1 MALNYLLCPTF
12 QVINT
17 GGKPATGGYIECYIH
32 GTRDKY
38 YCYSDWEGT
47 LHPFQIPLD
56 SLGANIVLAD
66 EQNSYDVYIY
76 NRYGSLLMS
85 RYKVKPSGGGGIA
98 SITSSD
104 GSINV
109 NYTENGIDLTLADDK
124 ASCLKAGAQNLSAD
138 GIFSWFKK
146 ESVGDSIHCDQGFIV
161 LDDGWYHFTATV
173 RLDWRQIPVNETG
186 RITLSTTLTSDVME
200 FDYSYAHD
208 ETFELSGDI
217 YIAPS
222 STQYIQS
229 GRGFVLS
236 VFGMKTG
243 MVAEMVGLDIHTI
256 LGQGAAGGEKN
267 AHRLLRWY
275 TNASEADEQHPA
287 GDWLHDLDSEDPDDP
302 SGHPM
307 VTADQL
313 FAWYDAGQNFELYEV
328 DGQNGQL
335 GWSAIYRMVTWQ
347 DQSDWWSQFAP
358 TPGKACRLEFFRMG
372 MYSTPYRGGLIAY
385 IRYKDEDYMRLYE
398 IMPGQSIWMAEYQ
411 AKLPH
416 YASNWHAGD
425 FLRVKQDG
433 SDLEWVPLSGVA
445 ISGSYNDL
453 SDVPAHLVQDA
464 DYVHTDNNFTD
475 GDKSKLDGIEAG
487 AQVNVQSDWAEA
499 DSSADSFIQ
508 NKPQNLVQDAD
519 YVHTDNNFSDN
530 DKNKLDGIEAGA
542 QVNVQS
548 DWEENDSSDDA
559 YIKNKPSKKRVYAG
573 QNISITE
580 DTNGFTISSS
590 YTQEQ
595 ADWNEADSSDP
606 AFIKNKPTIPT
617 ATSDLTN
624 DSGFI
629 TLNDVPAQVNADWDS
644 NSGASEILNKPD
656 LSIYAETANLATV
669 ATTGDYDD
677 LVNKPTI
684 PAAQV
689 NSDWNASSG
698 VAEILN
704 KPNLSTV
711 ATTGDYND
719 LSNRP
724 SIPAAQVNA
733 DWNSSSGVSEILNK
747 PTLAA
752 VATSGDYSDLSN
764 TPTIPTA
771 TSDLTNDSGYITL
784 SDVPAQV
791 QSDWNEADSNDPAYI
806 QNKPT
811 LATVAMTGDYT
822 DLSNTPSIPTATS
835 DLTNDSGYITLSDVP
850 AQVQSDWTESDSS
863 DPSYIANK
871 PTLAAVATS
880 GDYSDLSNTPSIPT
894 ATSDLTNDSG
904 YITLSDV
911 PAQVQS
917 DWTEADSNDPAY
929 IAHKPNLAAVATS
942 GDYSD
947 LSNTPT
953 INNVPAVTSSDDAKV
968 LKASY
973 TGGVGSYSWET
984 ETDTT
989 YSAGTGIDI
998 TSNTI
1003 SVENPLPASTSA
1015 EAGKVL
1021 KVDSNGDPTWAT
1033 GGGGGGGVNADWA
1046 ESDPLEPSYI
1056 ENKPTP
1062 KTLTAGNGISIADGV
1077 SSVTISSTV
1086 TVPVQDVTVDG
1097 TSVLNNGV
1105 AAITMP
1111 TVDQTYDASSTN
1123 AQSGVAVASALAG
1136 KQDTLTAGTGIA
1148 ISNSNVVSQG
1158 APTTY
1163 ASSALI
1169 ASKVHSSVSVS
1180 INAVAIGPYIT
1191 ISGNFDPMAVVT
1203 ITANTDV
1210 LIWTLNSQFAPL
1222 IDCYTTMYP
1231 GNGSIS
1237 YGGLRFAPD
1246 GKVYVHQNGTGNAQT
1261 RYFSITY
1268 LRAV

>member
-17 GGKPATGGYIECYIH
+17 GGKPATGGYIECYVH

-146 ESVGDSIHCDQGFIV
+146 ESVGESIHCDQGFIV
-161 LDDGWYHFTATV
+161 LDDGWYHFTTTV

-200 FDYSYAHD
+200 FDYSFAHD

-236 VFGMKTG
+236 VMGMKTG

-256 LGQGAAGGEKN
+256 VGQGAAGGEKN
-267 AHRLLRWY
+267 VHRLLRWY

-328 DGQNGQL
+328 DGNNGQL

-347 DQSDWWSQFAP
+347 DQSDWWSQYAE

-385 IRYKDEDYMRLYE
+385 IRYKDENYMRLYE
-398 IMPGQSIWMAEYQ
+398 IKPGQSIWMAEYQ
-411 AKLPH
+411 EKLPY

-445 ISGSYNDL
+445 LSGSYNDL
-453 SDVPAHLVQDA
+453 SDVPANLVQDA

-475 GDKSKLDGIEAG
+475 NDKSKLDGIEAG
-487 AQVNVQSDWAEA
+487 AQVNVQSDWNESDSSEDSFIRNKPDLSVYATDTELSDGLATKQDTLTAGNNITIQNDVISATVPPQEQSDWTEA
-499 DSSADSFIQ
+499 DSSDVS
-508 NKPQNLVQDAD
+508 
-519 YVHTDNNFSDN
+519 
-530 DKNKLDGIEAGA
+530 
-542 QVNVQS
+542 
-548 DWEENDSSDDA
+548 
-559 YIKNKPSKKRVYAG
+559 YIKNKPSSKRVYAG

-580 DTNGFTISSS
+580 DANGFTISAPSFA
-590 YTQEQ
+590 QVQ
-595 ADWNEADSSDP
+595 ANWNESDSSDP
-606 AFIKNKPTIPT
+606 SFIQNKPTIPT
-617 ATSDLTN
+617 KTSDLTN

-629 TLNDVPAQVNADWDS
+629 TLSDVPAQVNADWDS

-684 PAAQV
+684 PQAQV

-704 KPNLSTV
+704 KPSLSTV
-711 ATTGDYND
+711 ATTGDYDD
-719 LSNRP
+719 LVNKP

-752 VATSGDYSDLSN
+752 VATSGDYSDLAN
-764 TPTIPTA
+764 TPAI
-771 TSDLTNDSGYITL
+771 S
-784 SDVPAQV
+784 
-791 QSDWNEADSNDPAYI
+791 
-806 QNKPT
+806 
-811 LATVAMTGDYT
+811 
-822 DLSNTPSIPTATS
+822 
-835 DLTNDSGYITLSDVP
+835 
-850 AQVQSDWTESDSS
+850 
-863 DPSYIANK
+863 
-871 PTLAAVATS
+871 
-880 GDYSDLSNTPSIPT
+880 
-894 ATSDLTNDSG
+894 
-904 YITLSDV
+904 
-911 PAQVQS
+911 
-917 DWTEADSNDPAY
+917 
-929 IAHKPNLAAVATS
+929 
-942 GDYSD
+942 
-947 LSNTPT
+947 
-953 INNVPAVTSSDDAKV
+953 NVPAVTSSDDAKV

-973 TGGVGSYSWET
+973 SGGVGSYSWET
-984 ETDTT
+984 ETGTT

-998 TSNTI
+998 DQNNAI
-1003 SVENPLPASTSA
+1003 SVENPLPSSTSA
-1015 EAGKVL
+1015 DEGKVL
-1021 KVDSNGDPTWAT
+1021 KVDANGDPTWAT

-1062 KTLTAGNGISIADGV
+1062 KTLTAGQGISIVDGV
-1077 SSVTISSTV
+1077 SSVTISSNV
-1086 TVPVQDVTVDG
+1086 TAPVQDVTVNG
-1097 TSVLNNGV
+1097 TSVLSNGV
-1105 AAITMP
+1105 AAIS
-1111 TVDQTYDASSTN
+1111 VDQTYDASSAN
-1123 AQSGVAVASALAG
+1123 AQSGVAVAEAISAAVIPISVVSALPANP
-1136 KQDTLTAGTGIA
+1136 DPNTL
-1148 ISNSNVVSQG
+1148 
-1158 APTTY
+1158 Y
-1163 ASSALI
+1163 
-1169 ASKVHSSVSVS
+1169 
-1180 INAVAIGPYIT
+1180 
-1191 ISGNFDPMAVVT
+1191 VVT
-1203 ITANTDV
+1203 GA
-1210 LIWTLNSQFAPL
+1210 
-1222 IDCYTTMYP
+1222 
-1231 GNGSIS
+1231 
-1237 YGGLRFAPD
+1237 
-1246 GKVYVHQNGTGNAQT
+1246 
-1261 RYFSITY
+1261 
-1268 LRAV
+1268 

>member
-138 GIFSWFKK
+138 GIFTWFKK
-146 ESVGDSIHCDQGFIV
+146 ESVGESIHCDQGFIV

-200 FDYSYAHD
+200 FDYSFAHD

-236 VFGMKTG
+236 VMGMKTG

-256 LGQGAAGGEKN
+256 VGQGAAGGEKN
-267 AHRLLRWY
+267 VHRLLRWY

-328 DGQNGQL
+328 DGNNGQL

-411 AKLPH
+411 EKLPY
-416 YASNWHAGD
+416 YARDWHAGD

-453 SDVPAHLVQDA
+453 SDVPANLVQDA

-487 AQVNVQSDWAEA
+487 AEVNVQSNWAES

-519 YVHTDNNFSDN
+519 YVHTDNNFTDAE
-530 DKNKLDGIEAGA
+530 KTKLSGIEAGA
-542 QVNVQS
+542 EVNVQS
-548 DWEENDSSDDA
+548 DWTESDSSDDSF
-559 YIKNKPSKKRVYAG
+559 IKNKPSTKRVYAG
-573 QNISITE
+573 QNITITE
-580 DTNGFTISSS
+580 DANGFTISAPNFV
-590 YTQEQ
+590 QEQ
-595 ADWNEADSSDP
+595 ADWNESDSSAP
-606 AFIKNKPTIPT
+606 SFIKNKPSIPT

-629 TLNDVPAQVNADWDS
+629 TLSDVPAQVNADWDS

-684 PAAQV
+684 PQAQV

-719 LSNRP
+719 LSNKP

-747 PTLAA
+747 P
-752 VATSGDYSDLSN
+752 S
-764 TPTIPTA
+764 
-771 TSDLTNDSGYITL
+771 
-784 SDVPAQV
+784 
-791 QSDWNEADSNDPAYI
+791 
-806 QNKPT
+806 
-811 LATVAMTGDYT
+811 
-822 DLSNTPSIPTATS
+822 
-835 DLTNDSGYITLSDVP
+835 
-850 AQVQSDWTESDSS
+850 
-863 DPSYIANK
+863 
-871 PTLAAVATS
+871 LAAVATS

-917 DWTEADSNDPAY
+917 DWNESDQNDPAY
-929 IAHKPNLAAVATS
+929 IQNKPTIPAAQVNADWNSSSGVSEILNKPNLATVATTGS
-942 GDYSD
+942 YSD
-947 LSNTPT
+947 LSNTPSIPT
-953 INNVPAVTSSDDAKV
+953 ATSDLQNDSGFITLSDVPAQVQSDWAESDTTDPAYIENKPTIKQV
-968 LKASY
+968 VA
-973 TGGVGSYSWET
+973 GSNITIT
-984 ETDTT
+984 ETANNFEIAMNTPIPSATSDLTNDSGFITLSDLPAEEVAVLTYGTSTLSDYTAAVQAGKKIIVCKVRDPDSGWRYVMQSQSSPFPEWYYTIGLVGYQLCLNHNGVDGWTTLVTNNTTSTDAGKVFTVNQYGRQVWAAAQGTT

-998 TSNTI
+998 TNNTI
-1003 SVENPLPASTSA
+1003 SVENPLPASTST
-1015 EAGKVL
+1015 EAGKYL
-1021 KVDSNGDPTWAT
+1021 KVDANGDPTWAT
-1033 GGGGGGGVNADWA
+1033 GGGGGGGVNADWT
-1046 ESDPLEPSYI
+1046 EDDPLEPSYI

-1062 KTLTAGNGISIADGV
+1062 KTLTAGQGISIADGV
-1077 SSVTISSTV
+1077 STVTISSNV

-1097 TSVLNNGV
+1097 TSVVSNGV
-1105 AAITMP
+1105 AAITSP
-1111 TVDQTYDASSTN
+1111 TVDQTYDATSANS
-1123 AQSGVAVASALAG
+1123 QSGVAVAEAISAAVIPISIVSALPANP
-1136 KQDTLTAGTGIA
+1136 DPNTL
-1148 ISNSNVVSQG
+1148 
-1158 APTTY
+1158 Y
-1163 ASSALI
+1163 
-1169 ASKVHSSVSVS
+1169 
-1180 INAVAIGPYIT
+1180 
-1191 ISGNFDPMAVVT
+1191 VVT
-1203 ITANTDV
+1203 GA
-1210 LIWTLNSQFAPL
+1210 
-1222 IDCYTTMYP
+1222 
-1231 GNGSIS
+1231 
-1237 YGGLRFAPD
+1237 
-1246 GKVYVHQNGTGNAQT
+1246 
-1261 RYFSITY
+1261 
-1268 LRAV
+1268 

>member
-138 GIFSWFKK
+138 GIFTWFKK
-146 ESVGDSIHCDQGFIV
+146 ESVGESIHCDQGFIV

-217 YIAPS
+217 CIAPS

-267 AHRLLRWY
+267 VHRLLRYY

-302 SGHPM
+302 SRHPM

-313 FAWYDAGQNFELYEV
+313 FAWYNAGQNFELYEV
-328 DGQNGQL
+328 DGTNGQL
-335 GWSAIYRMVTWQ
+335 GWSAVYRMVTWQ

-411 AKLPH
+411 EKLPY
-416 YASNWHAGD
+416 YARDWHAGD

-433 SDLEWVPLSGVA
+433 SNLEWVPLSGVA
-445 ISGSYNDL
+445 LSGSYNDL

-475 GDKSKLDGIEAG
+475 NDKSKLDGIESG
-487 AQVNVQSDWAEA
+487 AEVNVQANWTEA
-499 DSSADSFIQ
+499 DSSSDSFIQ

-519 YVHTDNNFSDN
+519 YVHTDNNFTDSE
-530 DKNKLDGIEAGA
+530 KSKLGGIEAGA
-542 QVNVQS
+542 EVNVQS
-548 DWEENDSSDDA
+548 DWTEADSSDDA
-559 YIKNKPSKKRVYAG
+559 FIRNKPSTKRVYAG
-573 QNISITE
+573 QNITITE
-580 DTNGFTISSS
+580 DANGFTISAPNFV
-590 YTQEQ
+590 QEQ

-606 AFIKNKPTIPT
+606 SFIKNKPSIPT

-624 DSGFI
+624 DSGYI
-629 TLNDVPAQVNADWDS
+629 TLSDVPARVNADWNS

-669 ATTGDYDD
+669 ATTGDYSD

-689 NSDWNASSG
+689 NSDWNSNSG
-698 VAEILN
+698 VSQILN

-711 ATTGDYND
+711 ATTGDYDD
-719 LSNRP
+719 LVNKP

-747 PTLAA
+747 P
-752 VATSGDYSDLSN
+752 S
-764 TPTIPTA
+764 
-771 TSDLTNDSGYITL
+771 
-784 SDVPAQV
+784 
-791 QSDWNEADSNDPAYI
+791 
-806 QNKPT
+806 
-811 LATVAMTGDYT
+811 
-822 DLSNTPSIPTATS
+822 
-835 DLTNDSGYITLSDVP
+835 
-850 AQVQSDWTESDSS
+850 
-863 DPSYIANK
+863 
-871 PTLAAVATS
+871 LAAVATS

-917 DWTEADSNDPAY
+917 DWTEADNTDPAY
-929 IAHKPNLAAVATS
+929 IQNKPTLAAVATS

-947 LSNTPT
+947 LSNTPSIPT
-953 INNVPAVTSSDDAKV
+953 ATSDLTNDSGYITLSDVPAQVNADWNSSSGVSEILNKPNLATVATTGSYSDLSNTPSIPTATSDLTNDSGYITLSDVPAQVQSDWAESDTTDPAYIENKPTIKQVVAGSNITITESTNTFEIAMNTPIPSATSDLTNDSGFITLSDLPAEEVEVLTYGTSTISDYTAAVQAGKKLIVCKVRDPDDGWRYVMQSVSSPFPEWCYSVGAVTYQLRLNHNGVTGWDTLTTNATTSSDSGKV
-968 LKASY
+968 FTVDQYGRQVWAAAQ
-973 TGGVGSYSWET
+973 G
-984 ETDTT
+984 TT

-1062 KTLTAGNGISIADGV
+1062 KTLTAGTGISIADGV

-1097 TSVLNNGV
+1097 TSVVSNGV
-1105 AAITMP
+1105 AAITSP
-1111 TVDQTYDASSTN
+1111 TVDQTYDATSAN
-1123 AQSGVAVASALAG
+1123 AQSGVAVASA
-1136 KQDTLTAGTGIA
+1136 
-1148 ISNSNVVSQG
+1148 ISAAVIPISVVSTL
-1158 APTTY
+1158 P
-1163 ASSALI
+1163 AS
-1169 ASKVHSSVSVS
+1169 
-1180 INAVAIGPYIT
+1180 P
-1191 ISGNFDPMAVVT
+1191 DPNTLYVVT
-1203 ITANTDV
+1203 GA
-1210 LIWTLNSQFAPL
+1210 
-1222 IDCYTTMYP
+1222 
-1231 GNGSIS
+1231 
-1237 YGGLRFAPD
+1237 
-1246 GKVYVHQNGTGNAQT
+1246 
-1261 RYFSITY
+1261 
-1268 LRAV
+1268 

>member
-17 GGKPATGGYIECYIH
+17 GGKPATGGYIECYVH

-56 SLGANIVLAD
+56 SLGSNIVLAD
-66 EQNSYDVYIY
+66 EQNSYDVYVY

-146 ESVGDSIHCDQGFIV
+146 ESVGESIHCDQGFIV

-200 FDYSYAHD
+200 FDYSFAHD

-236 VFGMKTG
+236 VMGMKTG

-256 LGQGAAGGEKN
+256 VGQGAAGGEKN
-267 AHRLLRWY
+267 VHRLLRWY

-302 SGHPM
+302 SGHPR

-328 DGQNGQL
+328 DGRNGKE

-398 IMPGQSIWMAEYQ
+398 IMPGQSIWIAEYQ
-411 AKLPH
+411 KKLPY
-416 YASNWHAGD
+416 YASDWHDGD

-445 ISGSYNDL
+445 LSGSYNDL
-453 SDVPAHLVQDA
+453 SDVPSDLVQDA

-475 GDKSKLDGIEAG
+475 GDKSKLDGIESG
-487 AQVNVQSDWAEA
+487 AQVNVQSDWTES
-499 DSSADSFIQ
+499 DSSSDAYIQ
-508 NKPQNLVQDAD
+508 NKPRNLVQDAD
-519 YVHTDNNFSDN
+519 YVHTDNNFTDSE
-530 DKNKLDGIEAGA
+530 KSKLGGIEAGA

-548 DWEENDSSDDA
+548 DWAESDSSEDSF
-559 YIKNKPSKKRVYAG
+559 IQNKPSTKRVYAG

-580 DTNGFTISSS
+580 DANGFTISADGI
-590 YTQEQ
+590 TQEQ
-595 ADWNEADSSDP
+595 ADWDESDSSAP
-606 AFIKNKPTIPT
+606 SFIKNKPSIPT

-629 TLNDVPAQVNADWDS
+629 TLSDVPAQVNADWDS

-684 PAAQV
+684 PQAQV

-704 KPNLSTV
+704 KPSLSTV

-719 LSNRP
+719 LSNKP

-733 DWNSSSGVSEILNK
+733 DWTASSGVAEIL
-747 PTLAA
+747 
-752 VATSGDYSDLSN
+752 
-764 TPTIPTA
+764 
-771 TSDLTNDSGYITL
+771 
-784 SDVPAQV
+784 
-791 QSDWNEADSNDPAYI
+791 
-806 QNKPT
+806 
-811 LATVAMTGDYT
+811 
-822 DLSNTPSIPTATS
+822 
-835 DLTNDSGYITLSDVP
+835 
-850 AQVQSDWTESDSS
+850 
-863 DPSYIANK
+863 NK

-904 YITLSDV
+904 FITLSDV

-917 DWTEADSNDPAY
+917 DWTESDSSDPAY
-929 IAHKPNLAAVATS
+929 IQNKPNLAAVATS

-953 INNVPAVTSSDDAKV
+953 ISNVPAVTSSDDDKV

-973 TGGVGSYSWET
+973 SGGVGSYSWET
-984 ETDTT
+984 ETGTT

-1003 SVENPLPASTSA
+1003 SVENPLPASTSTDA
-1015 EAGKVL
+1015 DKVL
-1021 KVDSNGDPTWAT
+1021 KVDSQGAAAWTSESAVNLVAGSNITLTQSGNNLTISST
-1033 GGGGGGGVNADWA
+1033 GGGGGGGINADWD
-1046 ESDPLEPSYI
+1046 ETDPTEPSYI

-1062 KTLTAGNGISIADGV
+1062 KTLTAGRGISIADGV
-1077 SSVTISSTV
+1077 STVTISSNV

-1097 TSVLNNGV
+1097 TSVVSNGV
-1105 AAITMP
+1105 AAITSP
-1111 TVDQTYDASSTN
+1111 TVDQTYDASSVN
-1123 AQSGVAVASALAG
+1123 AQSGVAVAEAISAAVIPISIVSALPANP
-1136 KQDTLTAGTGIA
+1136 DPNTL
-1148 ISNSNVVSQG
+1148 
-1158 APTTY
+1158 Y
-1163 ASSALI
+1163 
-1169 ASKVHSSVSVS
+1169 
-1180 INAVAIGPYIT
+1180 
-1191 ISGNFDPMAVVT
+1191 VVT
-1203 ITANTDV
+1203 GA
-1210 LIWTLNSQFAPL
+1210 
-1222 IDCYTTMYP
+1222 
-1231 GNGSIS
+1231 
-1237 YGGLRFAPD
+1237 
-1246 GKVYVHQNGTGNAQT
+1246 
-1261 RYFSITY
+1261 
-1268 LRAV
+1268 

>member
-17 GGKPATGGYIECYIH
+17 GGKPATGGFIECYIH

-56 SLGANIVLAD
+56 SLGGNIVLAD
-66 EQNSYDVYIY
+66 EQNSYDVYVY

-109 NYTENGIDLTLADDK
+109 NYTEDGIDLTLADDK

-146 ESVGDSIHCDQGFIV
+146 ESVGESIHCDQGFIV

-200 FDYSYAHD
+200 FDYSFAHD

-236 VFGMKTG
+236 VMGMKTG

-256 LGQGAAGGEKN
+256 VGQGAAGGEKN
-267 AHRLLRWY
+267 VHRLLRWY

-302 SGHPM
+302 SRHPM

-328 DGQNGQL
+328 DGSHGKE

-398 IMPGQSIWMAEYQ
+398 IMPGQSVWIAEYQ
-411 AKLPH
+411 KKLPY
-416 YASNWHAGD
+416 YASDWHDGD

-445 ISGSYNDL
+445 LSGSYNDL
-453 SDVPAHLVQDA
+453 SDVPANLVQDA

-475 GDKSKLDGIEAG
+475 SDKSKLDGIESG
-487 AQVNVQSDWAEA
+487 AQVNVQSDWTES
-499 DSSADSFIQ
+499 DSSSDAYIQ

-519 YVHTDNNFSDN
+519 YVHTDNNFTDAE
-530 DKNKLDGIEAGA
+530 KTKLSGIEAGA

-548 DWEENDSSDDA
+548 DWAESDSSDDSF
-559 YIKNKPSKKRVYAG
+559 IQNKPSTKRVYAG

-580 DTNGFTISSS
+580 DANGFTISADG

-595 ADWNEADSSDP
+595 ADWNESDSSAP
-606 AFIKNKPTIPT
+606 SFIKNKPSIPT

-629 TLNDVPAQVNADWDS
+629 TLSDVPAQVNADWDS

-669 ATTGDYDD
+669 ATTGSYDD
-677 LVNKPTI
+677 LSDKPTI
-684 PAAQV
+684 PQAQV

-719 LSNRP
+719 LSNKP

-733 DWNSSSGVSEILNK
+733 DWNSSSGISEILNK

-764 TPTIPTA
+764 TP
-771 TSDLTNDSGYITL
+771 
-784 SDVPAQV
+784 
-791 QSDWNEADSNDPAYI
+791 
-806 QNKPT
+806 
-811 LATVAMTGDYT
+811 
-822 DLSNTPSIPTATS
+822 SIPTATS
-835 DLTNDSGYITLSDVP
+835 DLTNDSGFITLSDVP

-880 GDYSDLSNTPSIPT
+880 GDYSDLSNTP
-894 ATSDLTNDSG
+894 
-904 YITLSDV
+904 
-911 PAQVQS
+911 
-917 DWTEADSNDPAY
+917 
-929 IAHKPNLAAVATS
+929 
-942 GDYSD
+942 
-947 LSNTPT
+947 T
-953 INNVPAVTSSDDAKV
+953 ISNVPAVTSSDDDKV

-973 TGGVGSYSWET
+973 SGGVGSYSWET
-984 ETDTT
+984 ETGTT

-1003 SVENPLPASTSA
+1003 SVENPLPASTSTDA
-1015 EAGKVL
+1015 DKVL
-1021 KVDSNGDPTWAT
+1021 KVDSQGAAAWTSESAVNLVAGSNITLTQSGNNLTISST
-1033 GGGGGGGVNADWA
+1033 GGGGGGGTQADWA
-1046 ESDPLEPSYI
+1046 ESDPNAASYI

-1062 KTLTAGNGISIADGV
+1062 KTLTAGANISISEGVGTLTISAAAGLPASTSADEGKCLVVDSNGDPEWGTGGKTYTGTDGV
-1077 SSVTISSTV
+1077 VVDNVNDTVGLEAPVDLVAGPGITVDNPDGNTVRISYSGYNETLLWSSSTAASSF
-1086 TVPVQDVTVDG
+1086 TLSETITNFERLKILMQYNGMKSWCDG
-1097 TSVLNNGV
+1097 TIVSSAQFTVACCGYANNSGDGNRLQIFGGSFTSSNGTSFSSEAGKCIYFSNGN
-1105 AAITMP
+1105 AAIGGGA
-1111 TVDQTYDASSTN
+1111 TVACTFLKIY
-1123 AQSGVAVASALAG
+1123 GVNR
-1136 KQDTLTAGTGIA
+1136 IA
-1148 ISNSNVVSQG
+1148 NN
-1158 APTTY
+1158 
-1163 ASSALI
+1163 
-1169 ASKVHSSVSVS
+1169 
-1180 INAVAIGPYIT
+1180 
-1191 ISGNFDPMAVVT
+1191 
-1203 ITANTDV
+1203 
-1210 LIWTLNSQFAPL
+1210 
-1222 IDCYTTMYP
+1222 
-1231 GNGSIS
+1231 
-1237 YGGLRFAPD
+1237 
-1246 GKVYVHQNGTGNAQT
+1246 
-1261 RYFSITY
+1261 
-1268 LRAV
+1268 

>member
-17 GGKPATGGYIECYIH
+17 GGKPATGGYIECYVH

-56 SLGANIVLAD
+56 SLGSNIVLAD
-66 EQNSYDVYIY
+66 EQNSYDVYVY

-146 ESVGDSIHCDQGFIV
+146 ESVGESIHCDQGFIV

-200 FDYSYAHD
+200 FDYSFAHD

-236 VFGMKTG
+236 VMGMKTG

-256 LGQGAAGGEKN
+256 VGQGAAGGEKN
-267 AHRLLRWY
+267 VHRLLRWY

-328 DGQNGQL
+328 DGRNGKE

-398 IMPGQSIWMAEYQ
+398 IMPGQSIWIAEYQ
-411 AKLPH
+411 KKLPY
-416 YASNWHAGD
+416 YASDWHDGD

-445 ISGSYNDL
+445 LSGSYNDL
-453 SDVPAHLVQDA
+453 SDVPTDLVQDA

-475 GDKSKLDGIEAG
+475 NDKSKLDGIESG
-487 AQVNVQSDWAEA
+487 AQVNVQSDWNES
-499 DSSADSFIQ
+499 DSSSDAYIQ

-519 YVHTDNNFSDN
+519 YVHTDNNFTDSE
-530 DKNKLDGIEAGA
+530 KSKLGGIEAGA

-548 DWEENDSSDDA
+548 DWAESDSSEDSF
-559 YIKNKPSKKRVYAG
+559 IQNKPSTKRVYAG

-580 DTNGFTISSS
+580 DANGFTISADGI
-590 YTQEQ
+590 TQEQ
-595 ADWNEADSSDP
+595 ADWDESDSSAP
-606 AFIKNKPTIPT
+606 SYIKNKPSIPT

-629 TLNDVPAQVNADWDS
+629 TLSDVPAQVNADWDS

-669 ATTGDYDD
+669 ATTGSYDD
-677 LVNKPTI
+677 LSDKPTI
-684 PAAQV
+684 PQAQV

-719 LSNRP
+719 LSNKP

-733 DWNSSSGVSEILNK
+733 DWTASSGVSEIL
-747 PTLAA
+747 
-752 VATSGDYSDLSN
+752 
-764 TPTIPTA
+764 
-771 TSDLTNDSGYITL
+771 
-784 SDVPAQV
+784 
-791 QSDWNEADSNDPAYI
+791 
-806 QNKPT
+806 
-811 LATVAMTGDYT
+811 
-822 DLSNTPSIPTATS
+822 
-835 DLTNDSGYITLSDVP
+835 
-850 AQVQSDWTESDSS
+850 
-863 DPSYIANK
+863 NK

-904 YITLSDV
+904 FITLSDV

-917 DWTEADSNDPAY
+917 DWTESDSSDPSY
-929 IAHKPNLAAVATS
+929 IANKPNLAAVATS
-942 GDYSD
+942 GDYND

-953 INNVPAVTSSDDAKV
+953 ISNVPAVTSSDDDKV

-973 TGGVGSYSWET
+973 SGGVGSYSWET
-984 ETDTT
+984 ETGTT

-1003 SVENPLPASTSA
+1003 SVENPLPASTSTDA
-1015 EAGKVL
+1015 DKVL
-1021 KVDSNGDPTWAT
+1021 KVDSQGSAAWTSESAVNLVAGSNITLTQSGNNLTISST
-1033 GGGGGGGVNADWA
+1033 GGGGGGGVNADWD
-1046 ESDPLEPSYI
+1046 ETDPLEPSYI

-1062 KTLTAGNGISIADGV
+1062 KTLTAGANISISEGVGTLTISAAAGLPASTSADEGKCLVVDSNGDPEWGTGGKTYTGTDGVVVDNVNDTVGLEAPVDIVAGPGISIDNPDGNTVRV
-1077 SSVTISSTV
+1077 SANMDSTY
-1086 TVPVQDVTVDG
+1086 
-1097 TSVLNNGV
+1097 LN
-1105 AAITMP
+1105 
-1111 TVDQTYDASSTN
+1111 QL
-1123 AQSGVAVASALAG
+1123 AVALGIDRTELWSG
-1136 KQDTLTAGTGIA
+1136 TLSPATG
-1148 ISNSNVVSQG
+1148 SNCNQVITLSESILNFERIEVFCTGVVSYLTWSPRDRSGTAAYRGINENQSNDVVIG
-1158 APTTY
+1158 AMMIQEDDRTKLRYRCGYGSSFTTAY
-1163 ASSALI
+1163 RGEYWGYGTPYKVVGVHRI
-1169 ASKVHSSVSVS
+1169 AGE
-1180 INAVAIGPYIT
+1180 N
-1191 ISGNFDPMAVVT
+1191 
-1203 ITANTDV
+1203 
-1210 LIWTLNSQFAPL
+1210 
-1222 IDCYTTMYP
+1222 
-1231 GNGSIS
+1231 
-1237 YGGLRFAPD
+1237 
-1246 GKVYVHQNGTGNAQT
+1246 
-1261 RYFSITY
+1261 
-1268 LRAV
+1268 

>member
-66 EQNSYDVYIY
+66 EQNTYDVYIY

-138 GIFSWFKK
+138 GIFTWFKK

-267 AHRLLRWY
+267 VHRLLRWY
-275 TNASEADEQHPA
+275 TDANVADEQHPV

-411 AKLPH
+411 EKLPY

-433 SDLEWVPLSGVA
+433 SNLEWVPLSGVA
-445 ISGSYNDL
+445 LSGSYNDL

-487 AQVNVQSDWAEA
+487 AQVNVQADWNEA

-519 YVHTDNNFSDN
+519 YVHTDNNFTDN
-530 DKNKLDGIEAGA
+530 DKSKLDGIESGAQVNVQSDWNESDSSSDAYIQNKPQNLVQDADYVHTDNNFTDTEKTKLGGIEAGA

-548 DWEENDSSDDA
+548 DWAESDSSEDSF
-559 YIKNKPSKKRVYAG
+559 IQNKPSTKRVYAG

-580 DTNGFTISSS
+580 DANGFTISADGI
-590 YTQEQ
+590 TQEQ

-606 AFIKNKPTIPT
+606 SFIK
-617 ATSDLTN
+617 
-624 DSGFI
+624 
-629 TLNDVPAQVNADWDS
+629 
-644 NSGASEILNKPD
+644 NKPD

-669 ATTGDYDD
+669 ATTGDYSD

-719 LSNRP
+719 LSNKP

-733 DWNSSSGVSEILNK
+733 DWNSSSGVSEIL
-747 PTLAA
+747 
-752 VATSGDYSDLSN
+752 
-764 TPTIPTA
+764 
-771 TSDLTNDSGYITL
+771 
-784 SDVPAQV
+784 
-791 QSDWNEADSNDPAYI
+791 
-806 QNKPT
+806 
-811 LATVAMTGDYT
+811 
-822 DLSNTPSIPTATS
+822 
-835 DLTNDSGYITLSDVP
+835 
-850 AQVQSDWTESDSS
+850 
-863 DPSYIANK
+863 NK

-929 IAHKPNLAAVATS
+929 IQNKPTLAAVATSGDYTDLSNTPSIPTATSDLTNDSGYITLSDVPAQVQADWTESDSSDPAYIANKPNLASVATS

-953 INNVPAVTSSDDAKV
+953 ISNVPAVTSSDDDKV

-973 TGGVGSYSWET
+973 SGGVGSYSWEE
-984 ETDTT
+984 ETGTT

-1003 SVENPLPASTSA
+1003 SVENPLPASTSTDA
-1015 EAGKVL
+1015 DKVL
-1021 KVDSNGDPTWAT
+1021 KVDSQGAAAWTSESAVNLVAGSNITLT
-1033 GGGGGGGVNADWA
+1033 QSGNNLTISSTGGGGGGGGVNADWA

-1062 KTLTAGNGISIADGV
+1062 KTLTAGQGISIADGV
-1077 SSVTISSTV
+1077 STVTISSNV

-1097 TSVLNNGV
+1097 TSVVSNGV
-1105 AAITMP
+1105 AAITSP
-1111 TVDQTYDASSTN
+1111 TVDQTYDATSAN
-1123 AQSGVAVASALAG
+1123 AQSGVAVASAIGNLPTNLSSAQIQALKEALGVDETVLYDNSSGYALKNGLALPESLYNFERIMFYVDSCQTG
-1136 KQDTLTAGTGIA
+1136 GTPEVAFVPIQIPPYNGGTFALFFTNGHDLTSNFKLNWKWKMTLSSNTLT
-1148 ISNSNVVSQG
+1148 
-1158 APTTY
+1158 
-1163 ASSALI
+1163 L
-1169 ASKVHSSVSVS
+1169 
-1180 INAVAIGPYIT
+1180 
-1191 ISGNFDPMAVVT
+1191 
-1203 ITANTDV
+1203 
-1210 LIWTLNSQFAPL
+1210 TLAQ
-1222 IDCYTTMYP
+1222 YW
-1231 GNGSIS
+1231 G
-1237 YGGLRFAPD
+1237 
-1246 GKVYVHQNGTGNAQT
+1246 QNGTSWTQGDNLNDA
-1261 RYFSITY
+1261 RVYKIVGIHRIASN
-1268 LRAV
+1268 

>member
-17 GGKPATGGYIECYIH
+17 GGKPATGGYIECYVH
-32 GTRDKY
+32 GTRYKY

-138 GIFSWFKK
+138 GIFTWFKK
-146 ESVGDSIHCDQGFIV
+146 ESVGNSIHCDQGFIV

-267 AHRLLRWY
+267 VHRLLRWY
-275 TNASEADEQHPA
+275 TNASEADEQHPV

-302 SGHPM
+302 SGHPR

-313 FAWYDAGQNFELYEV
+313 FAWYHAGQNFELYEV

-411 AKLPH
+411 EKLPY
-416 YASNWHAGD
+416 YARDWHAGD

-475 GDKSKLDGIEAG
+475 GDKSKLDGIESG
-487 AQVNVQSDWAEA
+487 AQVNVQSDWTEA
-499 DSSADSFIQ
+499 DSSEDSFIR
-508 NKPQNLVQDAD
+508 NKPDLSVYATDTELSDGLATKQDTLTAGNNIAIQN
-519 YVHTDNNFSDN
+519 
-530 DKNKLDGIEAGA
+530 
-542 QVNVQS
+542 NVISATVPPQEQS
-548 DWEENDSSDDA
+548 DWTETDSSDVS
-559 YIKNKPSKKRVYAG
+559 YIKNKPSTKRVYAG

-580 DTNGFTISSS
+580 DANGFTISAPNFA
-590 YTQEQ
+590 QVQ
-595 ADWNEADSSDP
+595 ADWNESDSSDP
-606 AFIKNKPTIPT
+606 SFI
-617 ATSDLTN
+617 
-624 DSGFI
+624 
-629 TLNDVPAQVNADWDS
+629 Q
-644 NSGASEILNKPD
+644 NKPD

-669 ATTGDYDD
+669 ATTGDYSD

-719 LSNRP
+719 LTNKP

-733 DWNSSSGVSEILNK
+733 DWNSSSGVSEIL
-747 PTLAA
+747 
-752 VATSGDYSDLSN
+752 
-764 TPTIPTA
+764 
-771 TSDLTNDSGYITL
+771 
-784 SDVPAQV
+784 
-791 QSDWNEADSNDPAYI
+791 
-806 QNKPT
+806 
-811 LATVAMTGDYT
+811 
-822 DLSNTPSIPTATS
+822 
-835 DLTNDSGYITLSDVP
+835 
-850 AQVQSDWTESDSS
+850 
-863 DPSYIANK
+863 NK

-929 IAHKPNLAAVATS
+929 IQNKPTLATVATTGDYTDLSNTPSIPTATSDLTNDSGYITLSDVPAQVQSDWTESDSSDPSYIENKPTLAAVATS

-947 LSNTPT
+947 LSNTPSIPTATSDLTNDSGYITLSDVPTQVQSDWTEADSNDPAYIAHKPTLAAVATSGDYGDLSNAPT

-998 TSNTI
+998 TSGTI

-1033 GGGGGGGVNADWA
+1033 GGGGGGGVNADWT
-1046 ESDPLEPSYI
+1046 EDDPLEPSYI

-1062 KTLTAGNGISIADGV
+1062 KTLTAGTGISIVDSV
-1077 SSVTISSTV
+1077 SSVTISSNV
-1086 TVPVQDVTVDG
+1086 TAPVQDVTVNG
-1097 TSVLNNGV
+1097 TSVLSNGV
-1105 AAITMP
+1105 AAVS
-1111 TVDQTYDASSTN
+1111 VDQTYDATSAN
-1123 AQSGVAVASALAG
+1123 AQSGVAVADAIGNLG
-1136 KQDTLTAGTGIA
+1136 TNLTAAQIQSLKEALGVDETVLFESAAGVGSGTAVQLSEAYTNFEKVKFIYKPWNNMNSDEQPIFGTSEPNFHLLCGWTTSNNYA
-1148 ISNSNVVSQG
+1148 IFL
-1158 APTTY
+1158 TTY
-1163 ASSALI
+1163 TASDSTNLSVTKIGLNNVNGNGWATTNANFKLYKVVGIHRI
-1169 ASKVHSSVSVS
+1169 AS
-1180 INAVAIGPYIT
+1180 N
-1191 ISGNFDPMAVVT
+1191 
-1203 ITANTDV
+1203 
-1210 LIWTLNSQFAPL
+1210 
-1222 IDCYTTMYP
+1222 
-1231 GNGSIS
+1231 
-1237 YGGLRFAPD
+1237 
-1246 GKVYVHQNGTGNAQT
+1246 
-1261 RYFSITY
+1261 
-1268 LRAV
+1268 